1 MLNIIIEGPDRVGK
15 DGLISGLISSG
26 ILESPRVIHCGS
38 PKEPTKEYYDK
49 YYRNLYFGLA
59 MGGEDIV
66 LNRSA
71 IGEYVYGPMYRD
83 NHYTLNKIVDHN
95 DYFSDFALLFT
106 LIDNPLTLL
115 QREDGESF
123 GTSIEQKTEE
133 IARFIEVTEYFNG
146 YAISCM
152 NKTQEQVLKE
162 VLDIIGDE
170 LS

>member
-1 MLNIIIEGPDRVGK
+1 
-15 DGLISGLISSG
+15 
-26 ILESPRVIHCGS
+26 
-38 PKEPTKEYYDK
+38 
-49 YYRNLYFGLA
+49 
-59 MGGEDIV
+59 
-66 LNRSA
+66 
-71 IGEYVYGPMYRD
+71 MYRD

-146 YAISCM
+146 YIISCM